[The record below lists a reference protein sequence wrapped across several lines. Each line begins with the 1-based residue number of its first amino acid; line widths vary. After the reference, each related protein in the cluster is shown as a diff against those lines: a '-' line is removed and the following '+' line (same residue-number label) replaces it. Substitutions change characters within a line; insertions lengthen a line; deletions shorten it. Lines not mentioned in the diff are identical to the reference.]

1 MTNIP
6 FSKLEKL
13 DLSGNIINNI
23 NPFLKMPINDLREL
37 NVKNNKIEDNI
48 FNHNVFEELKK
59 KYKYISIN

>member
-1 MTNIP
+1 MGIWI
-6 FSKLEKL
+6 
-13 DLSGNIINNI
+13 G
-23 NPFLKMPINDLREL
+23 EL